1 MDLSETVANG
11 KQRGALEKPVKHK
24 VIKHVI

>member
-11 KQRGALEKPVKHK
+11 KQMSALEKPVKHK